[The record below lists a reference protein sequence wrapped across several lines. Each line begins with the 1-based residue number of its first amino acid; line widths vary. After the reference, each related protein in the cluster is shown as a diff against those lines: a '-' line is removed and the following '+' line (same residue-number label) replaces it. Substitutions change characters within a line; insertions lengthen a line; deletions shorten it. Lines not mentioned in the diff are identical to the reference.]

1 MTSIVFGMPQAALSV
16 AGADR
21 VVPLSDAAS
30 AILDL
35 MRTARGSVAGDR
47 GTGL

>member
-21 VVPLSDAAS
+21 VVPLSGMAPAIVELMAA
-30 AILDL
+30 
-35 MRTARGSVAGDR
+35 ARQSFSPGQDVK
-47 GTGL
+47 